1 MNGYV
6 LYKCLRCVHQQKLEV
21 KKEDYSEVIVCP
33 KCNGAFVDVFK
44 INKYKGQVEVL
55 EPNRLEKAMIIGI
68 ILRALRSKKKIK
80 QYVGLERLAD
90 LIKVLDELQE
100 KATLEEKEE
109 AITSVINKLLD
120 DLLEKDKG

>member
-1 MNGYV
+1 M
-6 LYKCLRCVHQQKLEV
+6 
-21 KKEDYSEVIVCP
+21 VCP